1 MLQMSH
7 QFIETNGITLSV
19 YQAGPKHGRPV
30 WMLHGF
36 PECWYSWRHQVEPLT
51 QAGYQVFVPEM
62 RGYGQSS
69 APEAVDAYDVLTL
82 GRDILGAMDVL
93 GQQQAAIVGHDWGA
107 MVAWYIA
114 LQAPERVSA
123 LATMS
128 VPFAGRP
135 KRPAIE
141 IMRELAQG
149 NFNYILYFQEPGLAE
164 HELEADIGRT
174 LKLLMYYRGKSLLQ
188 QEKPADS
195 RMFDETHQVSD
206 LPHWCQ
212 PDDLAVYEQTFRVN
226 GFRGPLNWYRNFERN
241 WVETEYLKERQISA
255 PTLFLIG
262 QQDPVKWMEKYTMEK
277 MPNWVANLE
286 QHVLNPCGHWIQN
299 ECAEQ
304 VNSYLLDFL
313 SRNYSNS

>member
-1 MLQMSH
+1 MLQMAH
-7 QFIETNGITLSV
+7 QLIETNGITLSV
-19 YQAGPKHGRPV
+19 YHAGPKDGRPV

-36 PECWYSWRHQVEPLT
+36 PECWYSWRHQIKHLT

-69 APEAVDAYDVLTL
+69 APQPVEAYDVLTL
-82 GRDILGAMDVL
+82 GRDILGAMDAL
-93 GQQQAAIVGHDWGA
+93 GQENAAIVGHDWGA
-107 MVAWYIA
+107 MVSWYIA

-141 IMRELAQG
+141 IMRELAADK
-149 NFNYILYFQEPGLAE
+149 FNYILYFQEPGVAE
-164 HELEADIGRT
+164 KELEQDIART

-188 QEKPADS
+188 QDKPADS
-195 RMFDETHQVSD
+195 TLFDPSHQVGD
-206 LPHWCQ
+206 LPEWCKA
-212 PDDLAVYEQTFRVN
+212 DDMQVYEQTFKQN

-241 WVETEYLKERQISA
+241 WAITEHLKDQKIVP

-277 MPNWVANLE
+277 MPQWVPNLE
-286 QHVLNPCGHWIQN
+286 QHVLEPCGHWIQN
-299 ECAEQ
+299 ERAQE
-304 VNSYLLDFL
+304 VNALLLKFL
-313 SRNYSNS
+313 KRHY